1 MDNNFAIIIYFNAQ
15 IWNRFSHNAVI
26 FLKFR
31 VPTFIEKSV
40 LWQNWGNN
48 ALDQSDWENLKE
60 AWLLQFPNSPPGWI
74 YPFTLPNLDG

>member
-1 MDNNFAIIIYFNAQ
+1 MENNFAIIYFDAQ
-15 IWNRFSHNAVI
+15 IWNRFNHNAVI
-26 FLKFR
+26 FSKFR

-48 ALDQSDWENLKE
+48 ALDQSDRENLKE
-60 AWLLQFPNSPPGWI
+60 AWLLQFPNPPPGWI